1 MNSLAMNRHHVTH
14 NDTASEFCV
23 LAVEPDSNQAA
34 ILEQAL
40 KGRIP
45 GKLTVV
51 DSTEAALKALVDAIP
66 DLVLVSPLLPPRTED
81 QFLEHL
87 RVLGVDA
94 SHLQLLSI
102 PRFGDDQPPAGKKR
116 TFGSFGLKKLGG
128 GAVADNVA
136 SAFAEEVAACLGRLS
151 EVRSESSISDSG
163 MFDPPEQDAPGVRLE
178 HLEHL
183 LDRLQPD
190 ELEPLEQPPTNELEE
205 ATSDEAITKRDV
217 MPMPTAQE
225 FTGSETDTAR
235 LPRFLTLDQ
244 QISPPLRSVL
254 DEADGCL
261 KMAFLTG
268 GGACAVRGLDLLL
281 AEQGIVD
288 TDRAHQLRE
297 LGKKHPAVA
306 ESFLRI
312 LLQVMTDSSAIWDAA
327 RLTLAIALLKA
338 IAHEIY
344 VLGPERTERATYV
357 LGLLERFNAGVRGG
371 SAA

>member
-14 NDTASEFCV
+14 TDTASEFCV

-40 KGRIP
+40 RGRIP

-116 TFGSFGLKKLGG
+116 SFGSFGLKKLAG
-128 GAVADNVA
+128 GAAADNVA

-151 EVRSESSISDSG
+151 EVRSESISDSG
-163 MFDPPEQDAPGVRLE
+163 IFDPPEQDAPGVRLE

-190 ELEPLEQPPTNELEE
+190 ELEPIEQPPTNQLEE
-205 ATSDEAITKRDV
+205 EPSDEAITKRDV

-225 FTGSETDTAR
+225 FTGSETDTR
-235 LPRFLTLDQ
+235 
-244 QISPPLRSVL
+244 V
-254 DEADGCL
+254 
-261 KMAFLTG
+261 AFR
-268 GGACAVRGLDLLL
+268 V
-281 AEQGIVD
+281 
-288 TDRAHQLRE
+288 
-297 LGKKHPAVA
+297 
-306 ESFLRI
+306 F
-312 LLQVMTDSSAIWDAA
+312 
-327 RLTLAIALLKA
+327 
-338 IAHEIY
+338 
-344 VLGPERTERATYV
+344 
-357 LGLLERFNAGVRGG
+357 
-371 SAA
+371 